1 MTRFAT
7 LSSGKEEMAM
17 PDEEMFNE
25 PPGMESGAP
34 IEPKHT
40 EPEETAQG
48 PPGVDWAAILDA
60 ILGVNN
66 E

>member
-1 MTRFAT
+1 
-7 LSSGKEEMAM
+7 M